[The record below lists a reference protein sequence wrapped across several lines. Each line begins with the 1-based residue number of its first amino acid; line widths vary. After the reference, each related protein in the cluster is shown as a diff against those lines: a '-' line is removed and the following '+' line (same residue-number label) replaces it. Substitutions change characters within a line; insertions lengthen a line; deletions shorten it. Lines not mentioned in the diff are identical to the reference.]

1 MTRYKYIFSLFA
13 TIVLVALS
21 ACDNVDDDDRLI
33 YVKPA
38 TVQRAVLIE
47 DFTGQRCVNCPSA
60 TAAIDQLIEQ
70 YGSEAVIAV
79 GIHSGPF
86 SRSPKG
92 TRYALGTDEG
102 DEYFAY
108 WQFDRQPIGMVNRR
122 KVSDYTE
129 WATQVYNEIQSNAPV
144 SIDVVTN
151 YDPDTRQLDVATS
164 MMALDGTVAGKLQL
178 WIVEDGIVAFQY
190 MPDNSTDREYVHNHV
205 LRCAINGTWGQD
217 VNITEGN
224 TTALTSQITLDSEW
238 NADNVSVVAF
248 VYNDSGVLQVV
259 KKALIETELETEN

>member
-1 MTRYKYIFSLFA
+1 MTRYKN
-13 TIVLVALS
+13 IVALLAMVIIVTLS
-21 ACDNVDDDDRLI
+21 ACDEVNDDDRLI

-60 TAAIDQLIEQ
+60 TDVIHQLEEQ
-70 YGSEAVIAV
+70 YGNEAVIAV

-102 DEYFAY
+102 DEYFSY

-129 WATQVYNEIQSNAPV
+129 WATQVYNEIQGTAPV
-144 SIDVVTN
+144 SIEVTTDYN
-151 YDPDTRQLDVATS
+151 PDTRQVDIKST
-164 MMALDGTVAGKLQL
+164 MMALDGTVTGKLQL
-178 WIVEDGIVAFQY
+178 WIIEDGIVAFQY

-205 LRCAINGTWGQD
+205 LRCAANGTWGQD
-217 VNITEGN
+217 VNIAEGN
-224 TTALTSQITLDSEW
+224 TSTFSSQITLADEW
-238 NADNVSVVAF
+238 VADNVSVVAF
-248 VYNDSGVLQVV
+248 IYNDTGVLQVA
-259 KKALIETELETEN
+259 KKSLIEIENED